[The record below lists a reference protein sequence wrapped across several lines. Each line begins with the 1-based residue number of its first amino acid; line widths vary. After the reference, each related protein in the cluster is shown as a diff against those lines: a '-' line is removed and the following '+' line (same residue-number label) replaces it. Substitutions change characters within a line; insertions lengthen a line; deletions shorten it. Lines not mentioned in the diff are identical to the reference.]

1 MTYLGVEV
9 VEDLQEMLTAKYPD
23 AHIWI
28 LGIDGD
34 PDPVWEAAQQTALLT
49 VRDGGTVV
57 VTRPVPLPY
66 AEIVAEQVQGLDM
79 TAEITG
85 VAMPDYEQAW
95 VRFHAENAGYEVRD
109 ALDDASDEADAF
121 ARMTYGT
128 DDLSR
133 LDAEGRKAWHKAACE
148 HIPGWADAVRDGHRE
163 GVA

>member
-1 MTYLGVEV
+1 MTYFGVEV
-9 VEDLQEMLTAKYPD
+9 VEDLEDMLTAKYPD

-34 PDPVWEAAQQTALLT
+34 SDPVWEAAQQTAILT
-49 VRDGGTVV
+49 VRDGATVV

-66 AEIVAEQVQGLDM
+66 AEITAGQVRGIGM

-85 VAMPDYEQAW
+85 VAMPDYEEAW
-95 VRFHAENAGYEVRD
+95 VRFHGEDAGCEVRD
-109 ALDDASDEADAF
+109 ALDDAAGEADAF
-121 ARMTYGT
+121 ARMAYGT

-148 HIPGWADAVRDGHRE
+148 QIPGWADAVRDGHRE
-163 GVA
+163 GAA